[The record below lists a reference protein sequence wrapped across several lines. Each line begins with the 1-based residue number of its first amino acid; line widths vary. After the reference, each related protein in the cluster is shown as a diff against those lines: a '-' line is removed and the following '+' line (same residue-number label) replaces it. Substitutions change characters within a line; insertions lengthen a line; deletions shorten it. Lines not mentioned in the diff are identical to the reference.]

1 MGTNVKLYLDICCVV
16 AICAT
21 RNLANI
27 VLKEEFERGELWR
40 HTDRLCFDDGAGL
53 FKGRFRQGRERGNRL
68 PQVFRP
74 RLNVGTKR
82 DDGSISCP
90 FGVRR

>member
-1 MGTNVKLYLDICCVV
+1 MPR
-16 AICAT
+16 
-21 RNLANI
+21 RNCTIRTGLALESHKNRSLI
-27 VLKEEFERGELWR
+27 EEFERGELGR

-53 FKGRFRQGRERGNRL
+53 FKGRFRQSRERGNRL

-90 FGVRR
+90 FGVLR